1 MRFIESAEEE
11 IRKKNPQL
19 ATGGMNQGAST
30 IHLIW
35 GKITFQELLAVFVSS
50 FTNTSDRGALLHEIV
65 ANVAKSHPNFS
76 GNY

>member
-1 MRFIESAEEE
+1 LRSIESAEEA
-11 IRKKNPQL
+11 ICKKNPQL

-50 FTNTSDRGALLHEIV
+50 FTNTSDRGTLLHGIV
-65 ANVAKSHPNFS
+65 ANVAKNHPNSS